1 MDSAMNYRTAKWS
14 EVVHHEF
21 GFDWNISY
29 NTPFPRPLPMADRVI
44 ETTVPV
50 ETESGPL
57 NCVVWSPNGE
67 PLQRPLVLLGH
78 GGSGHKKSP
87 YLVWFAMRLVT
98 DYNFV
103 AAAIDHLP
111 QPGDRGGVS
120 DIRTS
125 VDWTG
130 SSETFDE
137 AIDSIVDYW
146 QATIRTL
153 VNRIE
158 VDETKIGY
166 WGYSGGTLMGIP
178 LLAKTPG
185 ISAAALGKWGLEAKP
200 ELTEIF
206 DEEFPIVAARHKRDA
221 SGLKC
226 PIHYLINMDDN
237 LFTQCGQIELF
248 NRLGS
253 YRKALWAEPGDHVA
267 ESYNSVAYQLQFL
280 GDTLTDKQ

>member
-1 MDSAMNYRTAKWS
+1 MNYHTAKWS
-14 EVVHHEF
+14 EVVQHEF
-21 GFDWNISY
+21 GFDWNIPY

-50 ETESGPL
+50 ETKSGTL
-57 NCVVWSPNGE
+57 DCVVWSPNGE

-78 GGSGHKKSP
+78 GGTGHKKSP

-111 QPGDRGGVS
+111 QHGDRGGIS
-120 DIRTS
+120 NIRNT

-130 SSETFDE
+130 ASATFDE
-137 AIDSIVDYW
+137 AIDSIVDDW

-166 WGYSGGTLMGIP
+166 WGHSGGTLMGIP

-185 ISAAALGKWGLEAKP
+185 ISAAALGKWGLEGTD
-200 ELTEIF
+200 ELREIF
-206 DEEFPIVAARHKRDA
+206 PDEFPEVVNRHKKDA
-221 SGLKC
+221 PQLNC
-226 PIHYLINMDDN
+226 AIHYSINMDDN
-237 LFTQCGQIELF
+237 LFMQSGQIDLF

-253 YRKALWAEPGDHVA
+253 SRKVLWAEPGDHVA

-280 GDTLTDKQ
+280 GDTLTDNQ